1 MVKEPVLKI
10 HFMTESK
17 YREQSD
23 GDSLRHSVYILG
35 GVMIAN
41 KETALSDKTTLPP
54 MSIYSGTGKIC

>member
-1 MVKEPVLKI
+1 MAKEAGLKI
-10 HFMTESK
+10 HFITESK

-41 KETALSDKTTLPP
+41 KETALSDKTTLLP
-54 MSIYSGTGKIC
+54 MSIYSRIGKIC